1 MRHAADRAESSRI
14 KQENRE
20 LAVEA
25 RVAHQRNR
33 PLGGLGAGGAAVAGI
48 AAAAAEPAIR
58 ISTYGIGMTAS
69 YWLIER
75 LV

>member
-33 PLGGLGAGGAAVAGI
+33 PLGD
-48 AAAAAEPAIR
+48 
-58 ISTYGIGMTAS
+58 
-69 YWLIER
+69 
-75 LV
+75 